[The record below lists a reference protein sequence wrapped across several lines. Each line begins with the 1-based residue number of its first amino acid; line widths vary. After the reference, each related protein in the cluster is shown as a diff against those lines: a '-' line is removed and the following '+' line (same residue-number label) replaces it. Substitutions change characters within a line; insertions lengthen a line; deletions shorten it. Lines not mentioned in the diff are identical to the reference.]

1 MVQPSTGWFA
11 GPEHAAF
18 DLVPEPG
25 AARGG
30 SLLLHGFG
38 GTPAEMRPLA
48 EALVRRGLSA
58 RTPLLPGFGAGMHQL
73 AAVSADDWL
82 ATAFQAWAEVT
93 ARHPSSVLIGYS
105 MGAALALRMAVA
117 RPPARLV
124 LLAPLWRLLG
134 AAWPLG
140 AVLPVL
146 RHVIRDVPLIRSE
159 AALAQ
164 PDMRQFITRAAPDLD
179 LDAPAIRQELRRR
192 MRLPT
197 SSIAHLWGLAIS
209 AGHAARAVQ
218 VPTLLI
224 QGATDPVVRPR
235 DTRQLATRLGGPIQL
250 HELAGGHLLLEPGGP
265 DWDSVRELVVTFAC
279 STDKDRTDP

>member
-1 MVQPSTGWFA
+1 
-11 GPEHAAF
+11 
-18 DLVPEPG
+18 
-25 AARGG
+25 
-30 SLLLHGFG
+30 
-38 GTPAEMRPLA
+38 
-48 EALVRRGLSA
+48 
-58 RTPLLPGFGAGMHQL
+58 
-73 AAVSADDWL
+73 
-82 ATAFQAWAEVT
+82 
-93 ARHPSSVLIGYS
+93 
-105 MGAALALRMAVA
+105 
-117 RPPARLV
+117 
-124 LLAPLWRLLG
+124 
-134 AAWPLG
+134 
-140 AVLPVL
+140 
-146 RHVIRDVPLIRSE
+146 
-159 AALAQ
+159 
-164 PDMRQFITRAAPDLD
+164 
-179 LDAPAIRQELRRR
+179 